1 MRTHDKHVLMCTG
14 PRCTENG
21 VQAEVMFGRLGEKL
35 DARPHLRI
43 KRTRT
48 HCMVACRNQGPVLVV
63 YPEGIWYRRVDETA
77 LDRIVAEH
85 LEGGRAVEEL
95 IFHRI
100 GAGDIGS
107 MDGDD
112 A

>member
-21 VQAEVMFGRLGEKL
+21 VQAEFMFGCLGEKL

-63 YPEGIWYRRVDETA
+63 YPDGVWYRRVDEAA

-85 LEGGRAVEEL
+85 LEGGQPVEEL

-100 GAGDIGS
+100 GEGD
-107 MDGDD
+107 MLTLDDDD